1 MVILLKINSKVM
13 ATISH
18 TMFDFLL
25 DLLTSG
31 CLIRIRILIC
41 IEIHCILSKLKSI
54 FFTKDASKPKMSLV
68 KLFYHFYD
76 IEYFCWRKIV
86 IGDKKYADIRKL
98 VGKLSLKIMFLKLHI
113 FL

>member
-1 MVILLKINSKVM
+1 M
-13 ATISH
+13 ATISN

-41 IEIHCILSKLKSI
+41 IEIHCILIKLRSI
-54 FFTKDASKPKMSLV
+54 FFTKDASKAKMSLV

-76 IEYFCWRKIV
+76 IEYF
-86 IGDKKYADIRKL
+86 L
-98 VGKLSLKIMFLKLHI
+98 
-113 FL
+113 

>member
-1 MVILLKINSKVM
+1 M
-13 ATISH
+13 ATISN

-41 IEIHCILSKLKSI
+41 IEIHCILIKLRSI
-54 FFTKDASKPKMSLV
+54 KLFTKDASKAKMSLV

-76 IEYFCWRKIV
+76 IEYF
-86 IGDKKYADIRKL
+86 
-98 VGKLSLKIMFLKLHI
+98 F
-113 FL
+113 